1 MFLNKFKDDNLKENF
16 IKLTGIIYDNGN
28 IIESYIGESGLSL
41 DAIEILNECQ
51 DILSLKDD
59 KDEFEDEILNLLE
72 NADIN
77 FYIEFLMLINLI
89 PNKLTNDIK
98 SRLEEKLNLSDEKI
112 MTLNNWAINTASHI
126 NNAVKIIS
134 SIES

>member
-1 MFLNKFKDDNLKENF
+1 MFLNKFKDDKLKENF
-16 IKLTGIIYDNGN
+16 IKLAGIIYDDSN
-28 IIESYIGESGLSL
+28 IIESYICESGLSL
-41 DAIEILNECQ
+41 DVNEISDECKN
-51 DILSLKDD
+51 ILSLEDD
-59 KDEFEDEILNLLE
+59 KDEFEDEILDLLE
-72 NADIN
+72 NADID

-126 NNAVKIIS
+126 NNVVKIINNA
-134 SIES
+134 

>member
-1 MFLNKFKDDNLKENF
+1 MFLNKFKDDKLKENF
-16 IKLTGIIYDNGN
+16 IKLAGIIYDDSN
-28 IIESYIGESGLSL
+28 IIESYICESGLSL
-41 DAIEILNECQ
+41 DVNEILNECQ

-59 KDEFEDEILNLLE
+59 KDEFEDEILDLLE
-72 NADIN
+72 NADID

-89 PNKLTNDIK
+89 PSKLTNDIK
-98 SRLEEKLNLSDEKI
+98 SSLEEKLNLSDEKI

-134 SIES
+134 SVKS

>member
-1 MFLNKFKDDNLKENF
+1 MFLNKFKGDKLKENF
-16 IKLTGIIYDNGN
+16 IKLAGIIYDDSN
-28 IIESYIGESGLSL
+28 IIESYIRESGLSL
-41 DAIEILNECQ
+41 DVIEISDECK

-59 KDEFEDEILNLLE
+59 KDEFEDEILDLLE
-72 NADIN
+72 NADID

-89 PNKLTNDIK
+89 PSKLTNDIK
-98 SRLEEKLNLSDEKI
+98 SSLEEKLNLSDEKI

-134 SIES
+134 SVKS

>member
-1 MFLNKFKDDNLKENF
+1 MFLNKFKDDKLKENF
-16 IKLTGIIYDNGN
+16 IKLVGIIYDNGN
-28 IIESYIGESGLSL
+28 IIKSYICESGLSL
-41 DAIEILNECQ
+41 DVNEISDECEY
-51 DILSLKDD
+51 ILSLKDD
-59 KDEFEDEILNLLE
+59 KDEFEDEILDLLE

-89 PNKLTNDIK
+89 PSKLTNDIK

-134 SIES
+134 SVKS

>member
-59 KDEFEDEILNLLE
+59 KDEFEDEILDLLE

>member
-1 MFLNKFKDDNLKENF
+1 MFLNKFKDDKLKENF
-16 IKLTGIIYDNGN
+16 IKLAGIICDDSN
-28 IIESYIGESGLSL
+28 IIESYICESGLSL
-41 DAIEILNECQ
+41 DVNEISDECK

-59 KDEFEDEILNLLE
+59 KDEFEDEILDLLE
-72 NADIN
+72 NADID

-89 PNKLTNDIK
+89 PSKITNDIK
-98 SRLEEKLNLSDEKI
+98 SSLEEKLNLSDEKI

-134 SIES
+134 SVKS

>member
-1 MFLNKFKDDNLKENF
+1 MFLNKFKDDKLKENF
-16 IKLTGIIYDNGN
+16 IKLAGIIYDNGN
-28 IIESYIGESGLSL
+28 IIKSYICESGLSL
-41 DAIEILNECQ
+41 DVIEILNECK

-59 KDEFEDEILNLLE
+59 KDEFEDEILDLLE

-89 PNKLTNDIK
+89 PSKLTNDIK
-98 SRLEEKLNLSDEKI
+98 SSLEEKLNLSDEKI

>member
-1 MFLNKFKDDNLKENF
+1 MFLNKFKDDKLKENF
-16 IKLTGIIYDNGN
+16 IKLAGIIYDDSN
-28 IIESYIGESGLSL
+28 IIENYICESGLSL
-41 DAIEILNECQ
+41 DVNEISDECE

-59 KDEFEDEILNLLE
+59 KDEFEDEILDLLE

-98 SRLEEKLNLSDEKI
+98 SILEEKLNLSDEKI

>member
-59 KDEFEDEILNLLE
+59 KDEFEDEILDLLE

-89 PNKLTNDIK
+89 PSKLTNDIK
-98 SRLEEKLNLSDEKI
+98 SSLEEKLNLSDEKI

>member
-1 MFLNKFKDDNLKENF
+1 MFLNKFKDDKLKENF
-16 IKLTGIIYDNGN
+16 IKLAGIICDDSN
-28 IIESYIGESGLSL
+28 IIESYICESGLSL
-41 DAIEILNECQ
+41 DVSEISDECE

-59 KDEFEDEILNLLE
+59 KDEFEDEILDLLE
-72 NADIN
+72 NADID

-89 PNKLTNDIK
+89 PSKITNDIK
-98 SRLEEKLNLSDEKI
+98 SSLEEKLNLSDEKI

-134 SIES
+134 SVKS

>member
-1 MFLNKFKDDNLKENF
+1 MFLNKFKDDKLKENF
-16 IKLTGIIYDNGN
+16 IKLAGIIYDDSN
-28 IIESYIGESGLSL
+28 IIESYICESGLSL
-41 DAIEILNECQ
+41 DVNEISDECQ

-59 KDEFEDEILNLLE
+59 KDEFEDEILDLLE

-89 PNKLTNDIK
+89 PSKLTNDIK

-134 SIES
+134 SVKS

>member
-1 MFLNKFKDDNLKENF
+1 MFLNKFKDDKLKENF
-16 IKLTGIIYDNGN
+16 IKLAGIIYDDSN
-28 IIESYIGESGLSL
+28 IIENYICESGLSL
-41 DAIEILNECQ
+41 GVNEISDECE

-59 KDEFEDEILNLLE
+59 KDEFEDEILDLLE
-72 NADIN
+72 NADID

-98 SRLEEKLNLSDEKI
+98 SILEEKLNLSDEKI

>member
-1 MFLNKFKDDNLKENF
+1 MFLNKFKDDKLKENF
-16 IKLTGIIYDNGN
+16 IKLAGIIYDNGN
-28 IIESYIGESGLSL
+28 IIKSYICESGLSL
-41 DAIEILNECQ
+41 DVIEILNECQ

-59 KDEFEDEILNLLE
+59 KDEFEDEILDLLE
-72 NADIN
+72 NADID

-89 PNKLTNDIK
+89 PSKLTNDIK

-112 MTLNNWAINTASHI
+112 MTLNNWAINTASHM

-134 SIES
+134 SVKS

>member
-1 MFLNKFKDDNLKENF
+1 MFLDKFKDDKLKENF
-16 IKLTGIIYDNGN
+16 IKLAGIIYDDSN
-28 IIESYIGESGLSL
+28 IIESYICESGLSL
-41 DAIEILNECQ
+41 DVNEISEECK

-59 KDEFEDEILNLLE
+59 KDDFEDEILDLLE
-72 NADIN
+72 NADID

-89 PNKLTNDIK
+89 PSKLTNDIK
-98 SRLEEKLNLSDEKI
+98 SSLEEKLNLSDEKI

-134 SIES
+134 SVKS

>member
-1 MFLNKFKDDNLKENF
+1 MFLDKFKDDKLKENF
-16 IKLTGIIYDNGN
+16 IKLAGIIYDDSN
-28 IIESYIGESGLSL
+28 IIESYICESGLSL
-41 DAIEILNECQ
+41 DVNEISEECK

-59 KDEFEDEILNLLE
+59 KDEFEDEILDLLE
-72 NADIN
+72 NADID

-89 PNKLTNDIK
+89 PSKLTNDIK
-98 SRLEEKLNLSDEKI
+98 SSLEEKLNLSDEKI

-134 SIES
+134 SVKS

>member
-1 MFLNKFKDDNLKENF
+1 M
-16 IKLTGIIYDNGN
+16 
-28 IIESYIGESGLSL
+28 
-41 DAIEILNECQ
+41 IEILNECQ

-59 KDEFEDEILNLLE
+59 KDEFEDEILDLLE

-89 PNKLTNDIK
+89 PSKLTNDIK
-98 SRLEEKLNLSDEKI
+98 GSLEEKLNLSDEKI
-112 MTLNNWAINTASHI
+112 MTLNNWAINTASHM

-134 SIES
+134 SVKS

>member
-1 MFLNKFKDDNLKENF
+1 MFLNKFKDDKLKENF
-16 IKLTGIIYDNGN
+16 IKLAGIIYDNGN
-28 IIESYIGESGLSL
+28 IIEGYICESGLSL
-41 DAIEILNECQ
+41 DVIEILNECK

-59 KDEFEDEILNLLE
+59 KDEFEDEILDLLE

-89 PNKLTNDIK
+89 PSKLTNDIK
-98 SRLEEKLNLSDEKI
+98 SSLEEKLNLSDEKI

>member
-1 MFLNKFKDDNLKENF
+1 MFLNKFKDDKLKENF
-16 IKLTGIIYDNGN
+16 IKFAGIIYDDSN
-28 IIESYIGESGLSL
+28 IIESYIRESGLSL
-41 DAIEILNECQ
+41 DVNEILNECQ

-59 KDEFEDEILNLLE
+59 KDEFEDEILDLLE
-72 NADIN
+72 NADID

-89 PNKLTNDIK
+89 PSKLTNDIK

-134 SIES
+134 SVKS

>member
-1 MFLNKFKDDNLKENF
+1 MFLNKFKDDKLKENF
-16 IKLTGIIYDNGN
+16 IKLAGIIYDDSN
-28 IIESYIGESGLSL
+28 IIESYICESGLSL
-41 DAIEILNECQ
+41 DINEISDECK

-59 KDEFEDEILNLLE
+59 KDEFEDEILDLLE
-72 NADIN
+72 NADID

-89 PNKLTNDIK
+89 PSKLTNDIK
-98 SRLEEKLNLSDEKI
+98 SILEEKLNLSDEKI

>member
-1 MFLNKFKDDNLKENF
+1 MFLNKFKDDKLKENF
-16 IKLTGIIYDNGN
+16 IKLAGIIYDNGN
-28 IIESYIGESGLSL
+28 IIESYIRESGLSL
-41 DAIEILNECQ
+41 DVNEISDECK

-72 NADIN
+72 NADID

-89 PNKLTNDIK
+89 PSKLTNDIK
-98 SRLEEKLNLSDEKI
+98 SILEEKLNLSDEKI

-134 SIES
+134 SIER